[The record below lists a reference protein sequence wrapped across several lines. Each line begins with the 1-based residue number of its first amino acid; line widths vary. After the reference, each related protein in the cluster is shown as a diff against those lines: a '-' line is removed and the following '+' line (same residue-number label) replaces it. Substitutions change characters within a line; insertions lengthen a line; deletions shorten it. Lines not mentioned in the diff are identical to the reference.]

1 MILKPNTI
9 KKIHHYFSKN
19 IYLKSAFP
27 NILNLLVIFLTVPVT
42 NAECERSFSCLK
54 RLKTWL
60 RSTIGQT
67 RLYSLAICLI
77 NSSELKNLDVNK
89 IIDIFASEKH
99 RRMEF
104 FNNLYLCNSFN

>member
-67 RLYSLAICLI
+67 RLYSLAIALLI
-77 NSSELKNLDVNK
+77 VNK